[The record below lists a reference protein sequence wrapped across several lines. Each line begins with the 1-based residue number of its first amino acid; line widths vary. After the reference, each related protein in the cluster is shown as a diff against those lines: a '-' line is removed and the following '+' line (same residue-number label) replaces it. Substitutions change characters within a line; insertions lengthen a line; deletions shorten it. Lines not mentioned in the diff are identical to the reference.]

1 VVGKSGPKRLE
12 KLIGEVSR
20 GERDLSSIRDA
31 HLREAVRIALRL
43 HRDVPE
49 APDAYTRARMRARIM
64 ARLRPHRPTLWD
76 NAWTAVELLSRPA
89 PYIVRGIGF
98 AVLLVCVGMGTVVA
112 SADTLPDDL
121 LYPLKLASEQ
131 VRLALADAPGD
142 RAGVELSIA
151 DHRLREAEALAG
163 SGRTSDALVA
173 SAMYSQHI
181 ASAAAE
187 LALQPQNDQD
197 DRADLGAQLESTFG
211 AQRDRA
217 QSLAATLATDVKSAR
232 GAQILALIAAPSLAP
247 GATKIERVAETAAT
261 LAVDL
266 ANAAETAAIE
276 PSAVF
281 ALRTETPLAAA
292 SRANETLSATPADA
306 PRASASGRVTSA
318 TPRATATTRATSTP
332 RSVATPAQTRDPRAS
347 DAAKI
352 TRKAAEDARA
362 AAEKLKQ
369 TLKDQHK

>member
-20 GERDLSSIRDA
+20 GERDLASIRDA

-43 HRDVPE
+43 HADVPE

-64 ARLRPHRPTLWD
+64 AGLRPRTPTLWD
-76 NAWTAVELLSRPA
+76 NAWTAVEFLSRPA

-98 AVLLVCVGMGTVVA
+98 AALLLCVGMATVVA

-151 DHRLREAEALAG
+151 EHRLREAEALAE

-187 LALQPQNDQD
+187 LAPQSQNDQT
-197 DRADLGAQLESTFG
+197 DLGAQLESTF
-211 AQRDRA
+211 AVQRERA
-217 QSLAATLATDVKSAR
+217 QSLAVILATDVKSER
-232 GAQILALIAAPSLAP
+232 GAQILALIAAPTLAP
-247 GATKIERVAETAAT
+247 GATRIERVAETAAT

-266 ANAAETAAIE
+266 ANAADTAAIAPAVRAVPAERAVLPVATE
-276 PSAVF
+276 PQI
-281 ALRTETPLAAA
+281 T
-292 SRANETLSATPADA
+292 DA
-306 PRASASGRVTSA
+306 PRSSSSGRVTSA
-318 TPRATATTRATSTP
+318 TPRATATARVTNTP
-332 RSVATPAQTRDPRAS
+332 RTVATPAPTRDPRAS

-362 AAEKLKQ
+362 AAEKLKK
-369 TLKDQHK
+369 TLRDQHK

>member
-1 VVGKSGPKRLE
+1 MVGKSGPKRLE

-20 GERDLSSIRDA
+20 GERDLSSIRDPE
-31 HLREAVRIALRL
+31 LREAVRIALRL
-43 HRDVPE
+43 HKGVPE

-64 ARLRPHRPTLWD
+64 ARLQPHRPTLWD

-266 ANAAETAAIE
+266 ANAAETANIA
-276 PSAVF
+276 
-281 ALRTETPLAAA
+281 T
-292 SRANETLSATPADA
+292 ATPAARATTAERAVPPVTTETQITDA